1 MVHKEKL
8 EELDNGVLAVAVEL
22 VLWDL
27 TDRLP
32 LVELAEMAA
41 QEHLT
46 ILLEA
51 AVLTMVVA
59 VVAVIIIV
67 VVELPIMPNLEQ
79 EAMVVVELQDL
90 TAQTIRVAVAVE
102 IV

>member
-8 EELDNGVLAVAVEL
+8 EELEIGVLAVAVEL

-32 LVELAEMAA
+32 RVELVEMAA
-41 QEHLT
+41 QEHIT

-59 VVAVIIIV
+59 VAAVIIIV
-67 VVELPIMPNLEQ
+67 VELSIMPNLEQ

-90 TAQTIRVAVAVE
+90 TAQTIRAAVAVE